1 MTVSTEGSA
10 PLASAAA
17 HTTHSTTH
25 AGSDLLLLVVPGV
38 IWGASFLFIAE
49 GLRAVGPHG
58 VAFARIFAGFITL
71 ACFPAARRPMATS
84 AWPRIALLAVFWM
97 AIPLTLFP
105 FAEQRVSSAMA
116 GMLNGAVPL
125 FAAAVA
131 AIFARRMPSRE
142 MLLSL
147 GVGLAG
153 VVLIALPNLGG
164 GRTSLEGVLLILI
177 AITLYGIAINVARP
191 LQMKFGALPVL
202 ARSLGLATILTAPL
216 GLPAVLRGNWSI
228 VPLLSLIALG
238 ALGTGIAYVLSA
250 TAAGRLGATRASATI
265 FLSSPIAMLLGV
277 IVMHEQV
284 SGVSLIGAAV
294 CIGGAVMIRKAQEH
308 ATQAPRGPRAMTQ
321 PHEAH

>member
-1 MTVSTEGSA
+1 MSA
-10 PLASAAA
+10 SPTDGAA
-17 HTTHSTTH
+17 H
-25 AGSDLLLLVVPGV
+25 AGSDLILLVVPGV

-58 VAFARIFAGFITL
+58 VAFSRILAGFITL
-71 ACFPAARRPMATS
+71 ACFPAARRPIASS
-84 AWPRIALLAVFWM
+84 AWSRIALLAMFWM

-105 FAEQRVSSAMA
+105 LAEQRVSSAMA

-142 MLLSL
+142 MLYGLA
-147 GVGLAG
+147 VGLAG
-153 VVLIALPNLGG
+153 VVLIALPNLSA
-164 GRTSLEGVLLILI
+164 GRTSLEGVLLILL

-191 LQMKFGALPVL
+191 LQMQFGALPVL

-216 GLPAVLRGNWSI
+216 GLPEVLRGTWSI

-238 ALGTGIAYVLSA
+238 ALGTGIAYVLST

-265 FLSSPIAMLLGV
+265 FIASPIAMLLGV
-277 IVMHEQV
+277 VVLHEHV
-284 SGVSLIGAAV
+284 SVISLLGAAV

-308 ATQAPRGPRAMTQ
+308 TTQSPRGPV
-321 PHEAH
+321 

>member
-1 MTVSTEGSA
+1 MTASTDASTA
-10 PLASAAA
+10 PGTA
-17 HTTHSTTH
+17 H

-58 VAFARIFAGFITL
+58 VAFSRILAGFITL
-71 ACFPAARRPMATS
+71 ACFPAARRPIANS

-105 FAEQRVSSAMA
+105 FAEQRVSSATA

-131 AIFARRMPSRE
+131 AIIARRMPTRE
-142 MLLSL
+142 MLF
-147 GVGLAG
+147 GLALGLTG
-153 VVLIALPNLGG
+153 VVLIALPNLGA
-164 GRTSLEGVLLILI
+164 GRTSLDGVVLILI
-177 AITLYGIAINVARP
+177 AITLYGIAINIARP

-216 GLPAVLRGNWSI
+216 GLPEVLHGTWTL
-228 VPLLSLIALG
+228 VPVLSLVALG

-265 FLSSPIAMLLGV
+265 FFASPIAMLLGV
-277 IVMHEQV
+277 VVLHEKV
-284 SGVSLIGAAV
+284 GVISVVGAAV
-294 CIGGAVMIRKAQEH
+294 CVGGAVMIRKAQEH
-308 ATQAPRGPRAMTQ
+308 AVQSPRGPA
-321 PHEAH
+321 

>member
-1 MTVSTEGSA
+1 MTATTPANAGSA
-10 PLASAAA
+10 DGMA
-17 HTTHSTTH
+17 H
-25 AGSDLLLLVVPGV
+25 AGSDILLLVVPGV

-58 VAFARIFAGFITL
+58 VAFSRILAGFITL
-71 ACFPAARRPMATS
+71 ACFPAARRS
-84 AWPRIALLAVFWM
+84 IDRDAWPRIALLAVFWM

-131 AIFARRMPSRE
+131 AIFARRLPSRE
-142 MLLSL
+142 MLFGLA
-147 GVGLAG
+147 VGLAG
-153 VVLIALPNLGG
+153 VVLIALPNLGA

-191 LQMKFGALPVL
+191 LQMQFGALPVL
-202 ARSLGLATILTAPL
+202 ARSLGLAAVLTAPL
-216 GLPAVLRGNWSI
+216 GLPDVLRGHWSL

-238 ALGTGIAYVLSA
+238 ALGTGIAYVLST

-265 FLSSPIAMLLGV
+265 FIASPIAMLLGV
-277 IVMHEQV
+277 VVLHEHV
-284 SGVSLIGAAV
+284 GTISLIGAAV
-294 CIGGAVMIRKAQEH
+294 CIGGAWMIRKAQEH
-308 ATQAPRGPRAMTQ
+308 ATQSPRGPA
-321 PHEAH
+321 